1 MKQGQTLTNL
11 NPSQLLLMRPTNYEF
26 GMADYLAY
34 EEVRNYFLQ
43 TNPRAARAALL
54 AGGILW
60 RLAIETVEKGLVL
73 DGPDTL
79 NAALGITFAL
89 RDNADNV
96 FIDDHLTTEE
106 SHFIVG
112 TYVRLPLHRH
122 NLAGMGY
129 PMWWPHNDHFND
141 SSLDFGWW
149 SPVAEKWYCD
159 LRAQYRAGHLGPRTA
174 PEWRNSLR
182 NWDKRARCF
191 TQNSK
196 EAASQFLRGV
206 SM

>member
-1 MKQGQTLTNL
+1 MTNL

-159 LRAQYRAGHLGPRTA
+159 LRAQYRGGHLQPKTGSA
-174 PEWRNSLR
+174 WRNSLR
-182 NWDKRARCF
+182 NWNKRACRF
-191 TQNSK
+191 TDNSK
-196 EAASQFLRGV
+196 EAASKFLRGV
-206 SM
+206 ST